1 MCDGGAGFAAQAR
14 GLARAIAVH
23 SGGEVAEKNLT
34 PPPLFSLLPG
44 FLFSRRWMDFS
55 AVCGAPD
62 IAVICGSR
70 AAALGIAL
78 RARGAFSVFVQNPP
92 FAVDYFD
99 AVVAPMHDRL
109 RGKDRLG
116 GGNVIETLGAVG
128 EVTAENSAARKESAM
143 RKFARIPTPRIGV
156 LIGGENRAFSFS
168 DEDAKR
174 FALELK
180 SAAQK
185 IGGGI
190 LATASRRTGD
200 SQKKI
205 LAENLSGDGN
215 FFWSPADGG
224 ENPYMDILAAADF
237 LIATGDSV
245 NMASEACA
253 AAKPVFI
260 WIPPCRPLMKRS
272 AAKFF
277 AFHESLFARKLAR
290 PWRGELTKW
299 ESPPLAETARAAE
312 EIWRRF
318 QLKKA

>member
-55 AVCGAPD
+55 AVRGAPD
-62 IAVICGSR
+62 IAVVCGSR

-116 GGNVIETLGAVG
+116 GENVIETLGAVG
-128 EVTAENSAARKESAM
+128 EVTAENLAARKESAT

-168 DEDAKR
+168 DEDAKQ

-205 LAENLSGDGN
+205 LAENLSGGGN
-215 FFWSPADGG
+215 FFWQGEG

-290 PWRGELTKW
+290 PWRGELTRW